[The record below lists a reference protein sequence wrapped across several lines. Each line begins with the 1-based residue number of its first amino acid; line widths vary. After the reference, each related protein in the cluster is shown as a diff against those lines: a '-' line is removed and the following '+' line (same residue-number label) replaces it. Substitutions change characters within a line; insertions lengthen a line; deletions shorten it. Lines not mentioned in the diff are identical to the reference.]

1 LENGH
6 AFGNVTDVTEITH
19 YRREWTYVYMMENV
33 YLCGETTKVSQL
45 NDKHKISYNEIFEAI
60 FNKESHLT
68 SVLAS
73 TVVNQQ
79 CSALQ

>member
-1 LENGH
+1 
-6 AFGNVTDVTEITH
+6 
-19 YRREWTYVYMMENV
+19 MMENV